1 MWIHKNR
8 KLVLWIAAA
17 ILFLGFYWLLFLATM
32 NGAREVIVEDG
43 QNTFEAQ
50 FSHVAAVIPAN
61 NDVALQELLDEN
73 PSDVFIRIRNASGN
87 QVAEISISGG
97 DIHTNGY
104 TSTENLQEE
113 GGSFDLVPGE

>member
-1 MWIHKNR
+1 MKNLPLLQKNR

-32 NGAREVIVEDG
+32 NGAGEVIVEDG

-73 PSDVFIRIRNASGN
+73 PSIFRDSHWKEFRDSRC
-87 QVAEISISGG
+87 
-97 DIHTNGY
+97 
-104 TSTENLQEE
+104 NL
-113 GGSFDLVPGE
+113 GAAVHPHP